1 MTVVKK
7 RKKRIVVSPS
17 MRKELAQKFGVT
29 AQCVGLALRFVTE
42 GFQPEEIRR
51 VAIEMGGEVVTE
63 VIFVEQ

>member
-17 MRKELAQKFGVT
+17 MRKKLAQKFGVT
-29 AQCVGLALRFVTE
+29 VQCVGLALRFVTE

-51 VAIEMGGEVVTE
+51 AAIEMGGEVGTE
-63 VIFVEQ
+63 VVIVEQ